1 MTSLIDRLGN
11 TKVLSREV
19 EGRLTRIIR
28 KGVEL
33 QEAVAAME
41 VELQRPPSV
50 SEIIKMQVGA
60 SPSHDSQLIAVSS

>member
-1 MTSLIDRLGN
+1 VTSLIEGLGN

-33 QEAVAAME
+33 QEAIAALE
-41 VELQRPPSV
+41 VQLQRPPSV
-50 SEIIKMQVGA
+50 SEILEMQVCA
-60 SPSHDSQLIAVSS
+60 FHMTLR